1 VRILHTLASPVLSG
15 PAEAVAE
22 LALAGRAAGHQVTVA
37 VDRKRT
43 STRSEEPSLPYF
55 EELGLLDEGGL
66 ELSVKSSLPQMWR
79 DVRALK
85 RHAVDVVHAHFS
97 HDHMLAALGRP
108 HGAALVRSIHAP
120 RSLTW
125 ATPAPDA
132 FTVPTDSLVEEV
144 KKERKAE
151 VMVLPALIGER
162 YKPSSDRLALRS
174 RLGIEG
180 EPLIGMVST
189 FQPSRHHDVGLDA
202 FQLLLHERPKAR
214 MVLLGDGELEWELRA
229 RVAAHGANAAVTF
242 AGYQQHSEYLS
253 WLQSFDEV
261 WVLGLGNDWA
271 GRAAAQARACG
282 VRVLA
287 IDEGALSKYA
297 DVVVPLEPEAVMKGS
312 LSGERREVAL
322 ETPAQIAARVLE
334 LYAKV
339 KK

>member
-1 VRILHTLASPVLSG
+1 MSG

-22 LALAGRAAGHQVTVA
+22 LALAQRAAGHDVHVA

-55 EELGLLDEGGL
+55 EQLGLLDEGGL

-85 RHAVDVVHAHFS
+85 RHTLDVVHAHFS
-97 HDHMLAALGRP
+97 HDHIVAALGRP
-108 HGAALVRSIHAP
+108 QGAVLVRSIHAP

-125 ATPAPDA
+125 STPKPDA
-132 FTVPTDSLVEEV
+132 FTVPTQSLADEAQ
-144 KKERKAE
+144 KMKGTQ
-151 VMVLPALIGER
+151 VMVMPALIGER
-162 YKPSSDRLALRS
+162 YRPAGDRVALRS
-174 RLGIEG
+174 KLGVEG

-189 FQPSRHHDVGLDA
+189 FQPSRHHDLGLDA
-202 FQLLLHERPKAR
+202 FGLLLRERPKAR

-229 RVAAHGANAAVTF
+229 RVAAHGVNQQVTF

-253 WLQSFDEV
+253 WLQALDEV

-287 IDEGALSKYA
+287 IDEGGLKGYA
-297 DVVVPLEPEAVMKGS
+297 DVVVSLDAEAVMKAS
-312 LSGERREVAL
+312 LSGERREAVL